1 VRPFGYEVVR
11 PRKKIDPDISSNEDF
26 LRRLEV
32 CQLFTM
38 TPVERMYGL
47 YQTVK

>member
-11 PRKKIDPDISSNEDF
+11 PRKKIDPDILSDEDF

-32 CQLFTM
+32 CQPFT
-38 TPVERMYGL
+38 TTSVERMYGL